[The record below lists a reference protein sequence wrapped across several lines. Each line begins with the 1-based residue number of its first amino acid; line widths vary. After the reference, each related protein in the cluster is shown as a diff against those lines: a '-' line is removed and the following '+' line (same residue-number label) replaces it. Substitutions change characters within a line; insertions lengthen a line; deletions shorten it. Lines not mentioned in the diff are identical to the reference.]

1 MDDKLKKI
9 LGLVVE
15 DLVRT
20 GEPVGSQHFVEAH
33 GLDVS
38 SATIRNWFAEL
49 EEQGYLMHPHTSS
62 GRQPT
67 EKGYRA
73 YVEEIMDSRP
83 LSRRDQQAVET
94 AIQSVEETERKLK
107 NAAKAVAEMAGTA
120 VVLGL
125 GEADA
130 YYTGLSQLF
139 SQPEFGNWGSVVSLG
154 NILDSLD
161 EMLMRVRRE
170 RFVVPTFRLGET
182 CPFGSVCGSALL
194 TLNDGSFIAVLGP
207 MRMDYRLAGA
217 ALNSIKQLMS

>member
-15 DLVRT
+15 DLIRV
-20 GEPVGSQHFVEAH
+20 GEPIGSQYFVEAH
-33 GLDVS
+33 GLNVS

-67 EKGYRA
+67 EKGYRL
-73 YVEEIMDSRP
+73 YVEEIMDLRP
-83 LSRRDQQAVET
+83 LNRRDQQAIET
-94 AIQSVEETERKLK
+94 AFNSEKEAERRLK
-107 NAAKAVAEMAGTA
+107 NVAKTVAELVGNA

-125 GEADA
+125 GEVDA

-139 SQPEFGNWGSVVSLG
+139 NQPEFKNWSRVVSLG

-161 EMLMRVRRE
+161 EMLLRVRRE
-170 RFVVPTFRLGET
+170 QFIVPTFRLGEN

-194 TLNDGSFIAVLGP
+194 TLKDGSFIAVLGP

-217 ALNSIKQLMS
+217 ALNSIKTLIS

>member
-9 LGLVVE
+9 LCLVVE
-15 DLVRT
+15 DLVQN
-20 GEPVGSQHFVEAH
+20 GEPVGSQHFVEEH

-67 EKGYRA
+67 EKGYRL
-73 YVEEIMDSRP
+73 YVEELMDTHP
-83 LSRRDQQAVET
+83 LARRDLQAIE
-94 AIQSVEETERKLK
+94 AAFRSADEPDRKLK
-107 NAAKAVAEMAGTA
+107 SAAKAVAELAGNA
-120 VVLGL
+120 VILGL

-161 EMLMRVRRE
+161 EMLMHVRRE
-170 RFVVPTFRLGET
+170 RFVVPTYKLGME

-217 ALNSIKQLMS
+217 ALNSIKQLMP

>member
-9 LGLVVE
+9 LGLVAE
-15 DLVRT
+15 DLIRT

-67 EKGYRA
+67 EKGYRL

-94 AIQSVEETERKLK
+94 AIKSAEENERKLK
-107 NAAKAVAEMAGTA
+107 NAAKAVAELAGTA

-194 TLNDGSFIAVLGP
+194 TLNDGSFVAVLGP

-217 ALNSIKQLMS
+217 ALNSIKQLMP

>member
-9 LGLVVE
+9 LALVVE
-15 DLVRT
+15 DLVQT

-49 EEQGYLMHPHTSS
+49 EEEGYLMHPHTSS

-67 EKGYRA
+67 EKGYRL
-73 YVEEIMDSRP
+73 YVEELMDLRP
-83 LSRRDQQAVET
+83 LAKRDQQSFESAFKADGET
-94 AIQSVEETERKLK
+94 DKKLK
-107 NAAKAVAEMAGTA
+107 AAAKAAAEIAGNA

-125 GEADA
+125 DEADA

-139 SQPEFGNWGSVVSLG
+139 SQPEFANWGSVVSLG

-161 EMLMRVRRE
+161 EMLLRVRRE
-170 RFVVPTFRLGET
+170 RFAVPTFKLGQD
-182 CPFGSVCGSALL
+182 CPFGSACGSALL
-194 TLNDGSFIAVLGP
+194 TLKDGSFVAVLGP
-207 MRMDYRLAGA
+207 LRMDYRLAGA
-217 ALNSIKQLMS
+217 LLNSFKQLTS